1 MSPHT
6 WLHVR
11 RIPAGEPLDA
21 PEHPAHLREGPVDRD
36 RWLCEDSKH
45 RWYLLKHDPREVA
58 TP

>member
-1 MSPHT
+1 MTHR
-6 WLHVR
+6 H
-11 RIPAGEPLDA
+11 IPAGEPLDA
-21 PEHPAHLREGPVDRD
+21 PEHPAHLREGPVDHD